1 MSKGSGFAWEKCHI
15 AVLGAGGFK
24 IRKGEM
30 HLGDCLLRA
39 RMKFLARKK
48 ATFQIAPHS
57 HAYPYKPLFGRATVL
72 WLVDARVSV
81 ALGLPDSEGA
91 VDEETK
97 LMLRLVGD
105 DKWFKAMAG
114 SNLTMMDEIIR
125 LCAGGGIFL
134 LVYHALM
141 VMFG

>member
-1 MSKGSGFAWEKCHI
+1 MSKGSGFAWEKCYI

-24 IRKGEM
+24 IRKGDM

-39 RMKFLARKK
+39 RMKFLTRKK

-57 HAYPYKPLFGRATVL
+57 YAYPYKRKVL
-72 WLVDARVSV
+72 WLVDAESGV
-81 ALGLPDSEGA
+81 ALGKANVEGV

-114 SNLTMMDEIIR
+114 SNLTMVDELIR
-125 LCAGGGIFL
+125 LCAGGGLFL
-134 LVYHALM
+134 MAQYVLG
-141 VMFG
+141 VMFA

>member
-1 MSKGSGFAWEKCHI
+1 MSKGSGFAWEKCYI
-15 AVLGAGGFK
+15 AVLSAGGVK

-39 RMKFLARKK
+39 RMKFLIRKK

-57 HAYPYKPLFGRATVL
+57 HAYPYKPLFGRVAVL
-72 WLVDARVSV
+72 WLVDVKTGV
-81 ALGLPDSEGA
+81 ALGVPEVQGV

-114 SNLTMMDEIIR
+114 SNLTLVDELLR
-125 LCAGGGIFL
+125 LCAGGGLFL
-134 LVYHALM
+134 LSYHALM
-141 VMFG
+141 VIFG